1 MLTSERPKTKSFRD
15 AGSRIFT
22 QDVDTQPGIISLL
35 DEQKEQLVI
44 EKVPDVKT
52 AIQKCGA

>member
-1 MLTSERPKTKSFRD
+1 VLTSDRPKTKSFRD

-35 DEQKEQLVI
+35 AART
-44 EKVPDVKT
+44 PT
-52 AIQKCGA
+52 AVRELPLERCSRTRRSRG